1 MARGSLRGAGDGVLI
16 LDDEE
21 EFAEHRLS
29 FGYPDELVE
38 LAQQAADRVMDL
50 VRHGRAPFGG
60 TAERWLAAARELRD

>member
-50 VRHGRAPFGG
+50 VRHRLAPFGG
-60 TAERWLAAARELRD
+60 TAERWLATARELRD